1 MNGGP
6 WARLPDPRGLLAPR
20 LSPGEEPKDRG
31 PRPPRAWPSGGR
43 RLKATPATQGGTA
56 SQRSQKATSGHVVAP
71 GGDGPPV
78 APLRLEEWPRPREAG
93 TLSAAFPSDI
103 DLLEER
109 RLPMTRSQTA

>member
-1 MNGGP
+1 M
-6 WARLPDPRGLLAPR
+6 
-20 LSPGEEPKDRG
+20 
-31 PRPPRAWPSGGR
+31 
-43 RLKATPATQGGTA
+43 
-56 SQRSQKATSGHVVAP
+56 SGHVDALE
-71 GGDGPPV
+71 GDGPPV